1 MKPLAGKKVLLVTN
15 VNLACNPRCHK
26 EVRALVSNGYS
37 VSVLKFDI
45 RNWSADYEA
54 LIEASLPKVK
64 WITLDTGSKSKLGWL
79 TASVVSKLSASF
91 QKLFRN
97 NTAFIS
103 YMLDKRSWLLNNK
116 LQQIVSEY
124 DLLIAHNPGAFYPV
138 YCAATKKSIPY
149 AIDVEDYHPG
159 EYSNALMERRTRQ
172 LMQATLKDVAYISAA
187 APLILEHTIKDVAC
201 IAGKSFVINNVFPL
215 DLKPVFQELLINDG
229 EPIKLVWFSQN
240 VGLDRGLDDVVN
252 AMNLVTDFSILLTL
266 IGNCPEDVKQA
277 ITSALNS
284 NKHTIL
290 FKSPLPE
297 QQLMQEVAQ
306 HHIGL
311 ALEASP
317 NLNRRI
323 CLTNKLFTY
332 LLCGNAI
339 IASDTEAQVQFM
351 KEHNSV
357 GQTYSSG
364 NATQL
369 ATLISRYYTNKQL
382 LQDNRRDAYNLA
394 SEKMNWEKEQQVF
407 LAAVNKAFA

>member
-1 MKPLAGKKVLLVTN
+1 MVTN

-26 EVRALVSNGYS
+26 EVRALVSRGYS

-54 LIEASLPKVK
+54 LIEASLPHVK
-64 WITLDTGSKSKLGWL
+64 WIKLDAGSKSKLGWL
-79 TASVVSKLSASF
+79 VASIVSKIAGKIL
-91 QKLFRN
+91 KLFN
-97 NTAFIS
+97 NNIALIS

-116 LQQIVSEY
+116 LRRIASQY
-124 DLLIAHNPGAFYPV
+124 DLLIAHNPGSFYPV
-138 YCAATKKSIPY
+138 YKAASKTSVPY

-159 EYSNALMERRTRQ
+159 EYSNVSLEQSTRQ
-172 LMQATLKDVAYISAA
+172 LMQSTLKDASYVSAA
-187 APLILEHTIKDVAC
+187 APLILEHTIKDVVGVAD
-201 IAGKSFVINNVFPL
+201 KSLVINNVFPL
-215 DLKPVFQELLINDG
+215 ELKPVFTELPIKAG
-229 EPIKLVWFSQN
+229 EPVRLIWFSQN

-252 AMNLVTDFSILLTL
+252 AMNLITNFPIKLTL
-266 IGNCPEDVKQA
+266 IGNCAKNVKQA
-277 ITSALNS
+277 ILSTLKSD
-284 NKHTIL
+284 KHTIT

-339 IASDTEAQVQFM
+339 IASDTEAQVKFM
-351 KEHNSV
+351 KEHTSV

-364 NATQL
+364 NAAQL
-369 ATLISRYYTNKQL
+369 AERISGYYSDMEM
-382 LQDNRRDAYNLA
+382 LQDNRLNAYKLA
-394 SEKMNWEKEQQVF
+394 SEEMNWDKEQSIF
-407 LAAVNKAFA
+407 IAAVNNALS

>member
-1 MKPLAGKKVLLVTN
+1 MLSGKKVLLVSN

-26 EVRALVSNGYS
+26 EVRALVNNGYS

-54 LIEASLPKVK
+54 LIEASLPQVK
-64 WITLDTGSKSKLGWL
+64 WISLDTGLKDKSTWLAATLLSKIAGVFSKVLKNNIAL
-79 TASVVSKLSASF
+79 T
-91 QKLFRN
+91 
-97 NTAFIS
+97 S

-116 LQQIVSEY
+116 LQQIASQY
-124 DLLIAHNPGAFYPV
+124 DFLIAHNPGAFYPV
-138 YCAATKKSIPY
+138 FIAGKKKSVPY
-149 AIDVEDYHPG
+149 GIDVEDYHPG
-159 EYSNALMERRTRQ
+159 EYSDALLGQSTRH
-172 LMQATLKDVAYISAA
+172 LMQATLRDAAYVSVAS
-187 APLILEHTIKDVAC
+187 PLILKYTISDVADVD
-201 IAGKSFVINNVFPL
+201 GKSFVINNVFPL
-215 DLKPVFQELLINDG
+215 DLKPVFQDLQFNNG

-252 AMNLVTDFSILLTL
+252 AMNLVVDFPIQLTL
-266 IGNCPEDVKQA
+266 IGNCSEDVKNA
-277 ITSALNS
+277 IVNVLNS
-284 NKHTIL
+284 TKHTII

-339 IASDTEAQVQFM
+339 IASDTEAQVQFIE
-351 KEHNSV
+351 KYTTV
-357 GQTYSSG
+357 GKTYSSG
-364 NATQL
+364 DASEL
-369 ATLISRYYTNKQL
+369 AKLISQYYTNKEL
-382 LQDNRRDAYNLA
+382 LRDNRLSAYKLA
-394 SEKMNWEKEQQVF
+394 NEEMNWEKEQNVF
-407 LAAVNKAFA
+407 LAAVKKALA

>member
-1 MKPLAGKKVLLVTN
+1 MKPVADKQVLLVTN

-54 LIEASLPKVK
+54 LIEASLPQVK
-64 WITLDTGSKSKLGWL
+64 WIILDTGSKSKFGWL
-79 TASVVSKLSASF
+79 TASVISKLSASF
-91 QKLFRN
+91 QKFFKN
-97 NTAFIS
+97 NTVLTS

-116 LQQIVSEY
+116 LQQIASQY

-138 YCAATKKSIPY
+138 YNAAVKTSMPY
-149 AIDVEDYHPG
+149 AADVEDYHPG
-159 EYSNALMERRTRQ
+159 EYSEVLFEQSVRQ
-172 LMQATLKDVAYISAA
+172 LMQATLKDAAYVSAA
-187 APLILEHTIKDVAC
+187 APLILEYTIKDVSD
-201 IAGKSFVINNVFPL
+201 IAGKSIVINNVFPL
-215 DLKPVFQELLINDG
+215 ELKPVFQELPINNG
-229 EPIKLVWFSQN
+229 EPIKLIWFSQN
-240 VGLDRGLDDVVN
+240 VGLDRGLNDVVN
-252 AMNLVTDFSILLTL
+252 AMNGVIDFPIQLTL
-266 IGNCPEDVKQA
+266 IGNCLEDVKQA

-284 NKHTIL
+284 NKHIII

-339 IASDTEAQVQFM
+339 IASDTEAQVQFIQQ
-351 KEHNSV
+351 HTTV
-357 GQTYSSG
+357 GQIYSSG

-369 ATLISRYYTNKQL
+369 AELIVRYYNNKQL
-382 LQDNRRDAYNLA
+382 LQDTRLNAYRLA
-394 SEKMNWEKEQQVF
+394 AEELNWEKEQAVF
-407 LAAVNKAFA
+407 LAAVNKAVS

>member
-1 MKPLAGKKVLLVTN
+1 MTLVAGKKVLLVTN

-26 EVRALVSNGYS
+26 EVRALVSSGYS

-54 LIEASLPKVK
+54 LIEASLPQVK
-64 WITLDTGSKSKLGWL
+64 WIKLDAGSKSKLGWL
-79 TASVVSKLSASF
+79 VASIVSKIAGNIL
-91 QKLFRN
+91 KLFN
-97 NTAFIS
+97 NNIALIS

-116 LQQIVSEY
+116 LQQIASQY
-124 DLLIAHNPGAFYPV
+124 DLLIAHNPGSFYPV
-138 YCAATKKSIPY
+138 YKAASKTSVPY

-159 EYSNALMERRTRQ
+159 EYSNVSLEQGTRQ
-172 LMQATLKDVAYISAA
+172 LMQSTLKDASYVSAA
-187 APLILEHTIKDVAC
+187 APLILEHTIKDVVG
-201 IAGKSFVINNVFPL
+201 IADKSLVINNVFPL
-215 DLKPVFQELLINDG
+215 ELKPVFTELPIKAG
-229 EPIKLVWFSQN
+229 EPVRLVWFSQN

-252 AMNLVTDFSILLTL
+252 AMNLITNFPIKLTL
-266 IGNCPEDVKQA
+266 IGNCTKDVKQA
-277 ITSALNS
+277 ILSTLKSDM
-284 NKHTIL
+284 HTIT
-290 FKSPLPE
+290 FKSPMPE

-339 IASDTEAQVQFM
+339 IASDTEAQVKFM
-351 KEHNSV
+351 KEHTSV

-364 NATQL
+364 NAAQL
-369 ATLISRYYTNKQL
+369 AERISGYYSDMEM
-382 LQDNRRDAYNLA
+382 LQDNRLNAYKLA
-394 SEKMNWEKEQQVF
+394 SEEMNWDKEQSIF
-407 LAAVNKAFA
+407 IAAVNNALS

>member
-1 MKPLAGKKVLLVTN
+1 MSPTAGKKVLLVTN

-26 EVRALVSNGYS
+26 EVKALVGNGYS
-37 VSVLKFDI
+37 VSVMKFDI
-45 RNWSADYEA
+45 RNWSVDYESA
-54 LIEASLPKVK
+54 IESSLPQVK
-64 WITLDTGSKSKLGWL
+64 WIKLDTGTESKLRWIA
-79 TASVVSKLSASF
+79 ASVVSKLAGSLKKF
-91 QKLFRN
+91 LDN
-97 NTAFIS
+97 NIALTS
-103 YMLDKRSWLLNNK
+103 YSLDKRSWLLSNK
-116 LQQIVSEY
+116 LQKIAQQY

-138 YCAATKKSIPY
+138 YNAATKASVPY

-159 EYSNALMERRTRQ
+159 EYTDALLRQSTKQ
-172 LMQATLKDVAYISAA
+172 LMQETLKSAAYISAA
-187 APLILEHTIKDVAC
+187 SPLILEHTIKDVEG
-201 IAGKSFVINNVFPL
+201 IVPKSLVINNVFPIEL
-215 DLKPVFQELLINDG
+215 QPTFQELPINDG

-252 AMNLVTDFSILLTL
+252 AMNIVADFPMQLTL
-266 IGNCPEDVKQA
+266 IGNCSEDIKLSIASV
-277 ITSALNS
+277 LN
-284 NKHTIL
+284 NTKHTII

-351 KEHNSV
+351 EKHGAIGEI
-357 GQTYSSG
+357 YSSG
-364 NATQL
+364 NASQL
-369 ATLISRYYTNKQL
+369 AALISNYYTDRRQL
-382 LQDNRRDAYNLA
+382 QASRLNAYRLA
-394 SEKMNWEKEQQVF
+394 GEEMNWDKEQAVF
-407 LAAVNKAFA
+407 LAAVNRAIA